1 MSDAPLTLFMPFG
14 TGYGNPG
21 LTVRADSAKELDS
34 ILEDLTTKVNES
46 DPDELSTLD
55 SILDGIQTVRA
66 AALLKFP
73 QEEKASPKP
82 TVTHPQAQSTP
93 PDAPSCNHGTMKWK
107 EGTSRSTNKPYKGWF
122 CTAPQGT
129 NQCSPQ
135 FVR

>member
-34 ILEDLTTKVNES
+34 ILKDLTTAVNAA
-46 DPDELSTLD
+46 DPDVSQLD
-55 SILDGIQTVRA
+55 AILDGIQTVRA

-73 QEEKASPKP
+73 QEEKPVKP
-82 TVTHPQAQSTP
+82 TVTHPQAQSVP
-93 PDAPSCNHGTMKWK
+93 ADAPSCNHGPMKWK
-107 EGTSRSTNKPYKGWF
+107 EGTSRSTGKSYKGWF